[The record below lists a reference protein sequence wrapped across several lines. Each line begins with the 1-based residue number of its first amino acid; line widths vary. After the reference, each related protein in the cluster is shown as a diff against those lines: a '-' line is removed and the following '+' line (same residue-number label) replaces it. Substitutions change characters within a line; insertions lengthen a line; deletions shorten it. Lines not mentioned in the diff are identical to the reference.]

1 MLILSIAGG
10 IAFSHKDFV
19 TNNPEHKGT
28 LLQAIKGNISS
39 FGRDYRLIKP
49 KVFGFKGHAE
59 INERK
64 SDVKRFSSRILRD
77 FSVKMNTNDLEKA
90 LVSAYT

>member
-10 IAFSHKDFV
+10 IAFSHKDFI
-19 TNNPEHKGT
+19 TNRPEHKGT
-28 LLQAIKGNISS
+28 LCQAIKGNIHS

-59 INERK
+59 IKERK

-77 FSVKMNTNDLEKA
+77 FSVTMNTKDLEKA

>member
-10 IAFSHKDFV
+10 IAFSHKDFI
-19 TNNPEHKGT
+19 TGDPAHKGS
-28 LLQAIKGNISS
+28 LLKVIKGNIHS
-39 FGRDYRLIKP
+39 FGKDYRLIKP

-59 INERK
+59 IKERA
-64 SDVKRFSSRILRD
+64 DEKRFSSRILRD
-77 FSVKMNTNDLEKA
+77 FQVNMETKDLEKA

>member
-10 IAFSHKDFV
+10 IAFSHKDFI
-19 TNNPEHKGT
+19 TNDPKHKGSFW
-28 LLQAIKGNISS
+28 QAIKGNINS
-39 FGRDYRLIKP
+39 FGKDYRLIKP

-59 INERK
+59 IKERELNE
-64 SDVKRFSSRILRD
+64 KRFSSRILRD
-77 FSVKMNTNDLEKA
+77 FKVTLETNDLEKA

>member
-10 IAFSHKDFV
+10 IAFSHKDFI
-19 TNNPEHKGT
+19 TNNPIHKGT
-28 LLQAIKGNISS
+28 LLKVLRGNISS
-39 FGRDYRLIKP
+39 FGKDYRLIKP

-59 INERK
+59 TKERGK
-64 SDVKRFSSRILRD
+64 DEKRFSSRILRD
-77 FSVKMNTNDLEKA
+77 FQVTMDTKDLEKT

>member
-1 MLILSIAGG
+1 M
-10 IAFSHKDFV
+10 
-19 TNNPEHKGT
+19 HKGT
-28 LLQAIKGNISS
+28 FCQAIRGNINS

-49 KVFGFKGHAE
+49 KVFGFKGNAE
-59 INERK
+59 INERG

-77 FSVKMNTNDLEKA
+77 FNVTMNTNDLEKA